1 MTTTAKPRNDDSAT
15 TSTELHE
22 QACTCWRGLRRS
34 LMACQTCRN
43 WSRVL
48 TSIGGDYVTN
58 QKLV

>member
-15 TSTELHE
+15 TNTELHK
-22 QACTCWRGLRRS
+22 QTCTCWRGLKRS

-43 WSRVL
+43 WGCVL
-48 TSIGGDYVTN
+48 TRMGGAYVAN